1 MEGLILAYR
10 AFVHL
15 VAEYGNVLMMG
26 ASATQ
31 MSKLDSMQ
39 HLPEPL
45 CSTQFVLLER
55 GRHVNVSVT
64 WHLIITFPLLLILI
78 RVGM

>member
-1 MEGLILAYR
+1 MEGLILAYQ

-31 MSKLDSMQ
+31 LSNWTV
-39 HLPEPL
+39 
-45 CSTQFVLLER
+45 CSTLLSR
-55 GRHVNVSVT
+55 YALHSLYFLKGVVMST
-64 WHLIITFPLLLILI
+64 
-78 RVGM
+78 